1 LSLSESERVAIAAH
15 LHVLLRRKLGRVTDT
30 EWMATNWE
38 YAQEI
43 LRVCRGEADGDLQA
57 WAAKLEQA
65 MQPLR
70 PKPVPSPRAWADSA
84 PPGDAP
90 VSRRAAELQQRYVG
104 RLR

>member
-1 LSLSESERVAIAAH
+1 VAIAAH

-30 EWMATNWE
+30 EWMATNWD

-43 LRVCRGEADGDLQA
+43 VRVCRREADGDLQV

-65 MQPLR
+65 IEPLR
-70 PKPVPSPRAWADSA
+70 PKPVPSPRAPADRA
-84 PPGDAP
+84 PPSDVP
-90 VSRRAAELQQRYVG
+90 VSPRVAELQQRYVG